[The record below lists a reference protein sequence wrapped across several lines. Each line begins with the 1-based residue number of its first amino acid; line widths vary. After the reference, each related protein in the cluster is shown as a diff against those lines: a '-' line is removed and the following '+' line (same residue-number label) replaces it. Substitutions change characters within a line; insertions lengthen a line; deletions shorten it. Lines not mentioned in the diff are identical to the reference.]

1 VRRTL
6 SALPATLA
14 VVALAVTLAGCSA
27 PAADP
32 DGFDQ
37 DGCATSG
44 PASESVKVTG
54 DFGEEPK
61 VEFKEDLTAANANT
75 ERSVVI
81 EGDGKGEVVELGS
94 SVTVNLVFYDV
105 ATSTEIIP
113 FTENPEPL
121 AISNQILPGIVDTLT
136 CATPGQRIVGVV
148 PPERAFGADGNA
160 DAGIG
165 PDATL
170 LVVFDVVDVTPPLTP
185 SEWTENVP
193 TVTRDDAGMPT
204 VTIPDVPAPTE
215 LQSTVLV
222 EGDGDVVERG
232 DNVTLDYQGTSW
244 DTKTVFDQS
253 FGKAP
258 ITNPVAG
265 FVPGFTAALVGQK
278 VGSTILV
285 TIPPQYAYGT
295 DPAAHELG
303 GQTLV
308 FLIDIKAT
316 EAP

>member
-1 VRRTL
+1 MRKTL
-6 SALPATLA
+6 SALPAALA
-14 VVALAVTLAGCSA
+14 AVALTVTLAGCSA
-27 PAADP
+27 PATDS
-32 DGFDQ
+32 DGFDE

-54 DFGEEPK
+54 DFGDEPK
-61 VEFKEDLTAANANT
+61 VEFKEDLTAENT

-81 EGDGKGEVVELGS
+81 DGDGKGDAVEIGS

-105 ATSTEIIP
+105 ATSSEIIP

-121 AISNQILPGIVDTLT
+121 AISDQILPGIVDTLS
-136 CATPGQRIVGVV
+136 CATAGQRLVGVV
-148 PPERAFGADGNA
+148 PPERAFGAEGNS

-170 LVVFDVVDVTPPLTP
+170 LVVFDVIEVTPPLTP
-185 SEWTENVP
+185 AEWTDNVP
-193 TVTRDDAGMPT
+193 TVTFDAAGLPT

-215 LQSTVLV
+215 LQATVLE

-232 DNVTLDYQGTSW
+232 DTVTLDYQGTSW
-244 DTKTVFDQS
+244 ETKTVFDQS
-253 FGKAP
+253 YGKEP
-258 ITNPVAG
+258 ITNAVSG

-278 VGSTILV
+278 VGSQILV
-285 TIPPQYAYGT
+285 VIPPEYAYGT
-295 DPAAHELG
+295 DPEAHALG

-308 FLIDIKAT
+308 FLIEIVSA
-316 EAP
+316 EGS

>member
-1 VRRTL
+1 VRKTL
-6 SALPATLA
+6 SALPAALA

-27 PAADP
+27 PATQDS
-32 DGFDQ
+32 DGFDE

-54 DFGEEPK
+54 DFGDEPK
-61 VEFKEDLTAANANT
+61 VEFKEDMTAGNKNT

-81 EGDGKGEVVELGS
+81 DGDGKGDAVELGS
-94 SVTVNLVFYDV
+94 TVTVNLVFYDV
-105 ATSTEIIP
+105 KTSSEIIP

-121 AISNQILPGIVDTLT
+121 AISDQILPGIIDTLT
-136 CATPGQRIVGVV
+136 CATAGQRVVGVV
-148 PPERAFGADGNA
+148 PPERAFGADGNT

-170 LVVFDVVDVTPPLTP
+170 LVVFDVVEVTPPLEP
-185 SEWTENVP
+185 SEWTDNVP
-193 TVTRDDAGMPT
+193 TVTRDDAGIPT
-204 VTIPDVPAPTE
+204 VTIPDAPAPTE
-215 LQSTVLV
+215 LQMTILE

-232 DNVTLDYQGTSW
+232 DTITLDYQGTSW
-244 DTKTVFDQS
+244 ETKTVFDQS
-253 FGKAP
+253 FGKEP
-258 ITNPVAG
+258 ITNAVSG

-285 TIPPQYAYGT
+285 VIPPEYAYGT
-295 DPAAHELG
+295 DPDAHALG

-308 FLIDIKAT
+308 FLIDIVSIG
-316 EAP
+316 

>member
-1 VRRTL
+1 MRKTL
-6 SALPATLA
+6 SALPAALA
-14 VVALAVTLAGCSA
+14 VIAIAVTLAGCSA
-27 PAADP
+27 PAEQDA
-32 DGFDQ
+32 DGFDKN
-37 DGCATSG
+37 GCATSG

-54 DFGEEPK
+54 DFGDEPK
-61 VEFKEDLTAANANT
+61 VEFTEDLTAKNT
-75 ERSVVI
+75 ERSVLI
-81 EGDGKGEVVELGS
+81 EGDGKGEAVELGS

-105 ATSTEIIP
+105 ATSAEIIP
-113 FTENPEPL
+113 FTENPDPL
-121 AISNQILPGIVDTLT
+121 AIENTILPGIVDTLT
-136 CATPGQRIVGVV
+136 CTKAGQRVVGVV
-148 PPERAFGADGNA
+148 PPERAFGADGNP

-170 LVVFDVVDVTPPLTP
+170 LVVFDVVAVTPPLTP
-185 SEWTENVP
+185 AEWTDNVP
-193 TVTRDDAGMPT
+193 TVTRDAAGLPT
-204 VTIPDVPAPTE
+204 VTIPDGAPPTE

-222 EGDGDVVERG
+222 EGDGDVVARG
-232 DNVTLDYQGTSW
+232 DNVTIDYQGTSW
-244 DTKTVFDQS
+244 DTKTIFDQS

-258 ITNPVAG
+258 ITNPVSG

-285 TIPPQYAYGT
+285 TIPPELAYGT

-316 EAP
+316 EPA